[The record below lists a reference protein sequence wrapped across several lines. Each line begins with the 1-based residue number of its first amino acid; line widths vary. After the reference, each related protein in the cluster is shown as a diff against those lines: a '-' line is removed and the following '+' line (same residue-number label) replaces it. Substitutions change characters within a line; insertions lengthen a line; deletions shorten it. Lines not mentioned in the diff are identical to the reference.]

1 MKSFSIYIHIPF
13 CVKKCSYCDFLSAP
27 ADESTKRRY
36 VDRLLEEME
45 KASKEY
51 RDYEAVS
58 VFFGGGTPSVLTAE
72 DTGRIMGL
80 LNKRFRIRPDAEITT
95 EINPKTASY
104 EKLKAYFD
112 LGMNR
117 LSIGL
122 QSAAEKELAVL
133 GRIHSFQDFCETFH
147 AARQA
152 GFSNINVDIMSAL
165 PGQSAESYSD
175 TLKKVLLLSPEHI
188 SAYSLIIEEGTPFYE
203 RYHKEDD
210 LRKAGKDPREV
221 HECGNLFP
229 PLPSEEEEREMYE
242 ETERLL
248 GEYGYRR
255 YEISNYAKPGYE
267 CLHNTVYWTG
277 KEYAGFGIGAA
288 SYMGGVRFKNTEK
301 LQDYLN
307 GDFKK
312 AEKTMLKKAD
322 RMEEFMFLG
331 LRMINGVS
339 RKEFLIRFG
348 VSMEEVYE
356 AALRK
361 MVEQGLLKIEG
372 DRVFLTYK
380 GLDVANYV
388 MAEFLLGE

>member
-51 RDYEAVS
+51 RDYEPVS

>member
-248 GEYGYRR
+248 GEYAYRR

>member
-361 MVEQGLLKIEG
+361 TVEQGLLKIEG

>member
-356 AALRK
+356 ASLRK

>member
-188 SAYSLIIEEGTPFYE
+188 SAYSLIIDEGTPFYE